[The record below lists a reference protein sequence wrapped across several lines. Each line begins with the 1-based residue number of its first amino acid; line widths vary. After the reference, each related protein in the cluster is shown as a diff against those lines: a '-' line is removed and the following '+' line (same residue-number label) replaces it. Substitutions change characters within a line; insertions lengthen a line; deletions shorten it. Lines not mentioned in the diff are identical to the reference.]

1 MSPPPGAAPSL
12 QIRPV
17 RTLSAGEASAVRL
30 LVQAIDFRKGIP
42 AMLFQ
47 DLQTTQE
54 TNSATPVLLN
64 LLPFITYPDF
74 QAASGQLKLTAQYHK
89 MCRVIG
95 HPGAGKTRL
104 LLEFARTHE
113 NAHYICPARPC
124 RIKDLLRLL
133 GEPLGYYMPGG
144 TSHHVIRD
152 LIDFLN
158 HRGCDTTFLIDE
170 CDTLCPNGRIHSI
183 DKLDM
188 LRYIWD
194 HTRLHTSFIFAAP
207 YDLEVRLQ
215 KSSEQISNSQ
225 FYRRCGIYQLQ
236 GMPRSSI
243 QQFLTQIEQ
252 EFHVRFEPGVCEE
265 LTKRIVAVDR
275 GGLGISIEII
285 SNCLMAVRDRWQ
297 EYYRL
302 IETDTPRE
310 EAVRLFESSEV
321 CGISLALLRKS
332 MELMR

>member
-1 MSPPPGAAPSL
+1 MHHNEATQSP
-12 QIRPV
+12 I
-17 RTLSAGEASAVRL
+17 T
-30 LVQAIDFRKGIP
+30 I
-42 AMLFQ
+42 
-47 DLQTTQE
+47 
-54 TNSATPVLLN
+54 TPILLN

-74 QAASGQLKLTAQYHK
+74 QAAAGQLELTAQYHK

-104 LLEFARTHE
+104 LLEFARTHAD
-113 NAHYICPARPC
+113 AHYLCPARPC
-124 RIKDLLRLL
+124 RTKDLLRLL
-133 GEPLGYYMPGG
+133 GEPLGYYLPTG
-144 TSHHVIRD
+144 TSHHAIRD

-158 HRGCDTTFLIDE
+158 HRGCNTTFLIDE
-170 CDTLCPNGRIHSI
+170 CDTLCPNGHRISNI
-183 DKLDM
+183 EKLDI

-236 GMPRSSI
+236 GMPRASI
-243 QQFLTQIEQ
+243 QQFLCQIEQ
-252 EFHVRFEPGVCEE
+252 EFHVRFDPGVADE
-265 LTKRIVAVDR
+265 LTKRIAAVER

-285 SNCLMAVRDRWQ
+285 CNCLMAVCDRWQ

-302 IETDTPRE
+302 IEAETPRS
-310 EAVRLFESSEV
+310 EALQVFAGAEVRS
-321 CGISLALLRKS
+321 ISLPLLRKA